1 MPLSQKKSQ
10 RSFLSRNI
18 YQSLGTHCSRII
30 FLQWYRRGNRNINLG
45 VFYLFSFTKRESWSS
60 QWDGLSS
67 GSIGKSIIEYF
78 ILKNITL
85 SSVKKKAT
93 EKHFFLKSLV
103 FSWCEATWG
112 CSKGFRHRYLFKNP
126 VLGPVLHKNPVSY
139 ACTHTYTGLVH
150 LLISNF
156 FFLLTELI
164 INQKG

>member
-60 QWDGLSS
+60 QWGGLSS

-78 ILKNITL
+78 ILKRHNFICSKKKKRQQKNL
-85 SSVKKKAT
+85 SSWKVWCFHGVKPHEDAVKDLDIDI
-93 EKHFFLKSLV
+93 FLR
-103 FSWCEATWG
+103 TQ
-112 CSKGFRHRYLFKNP
+112 CSVQYFTKIQSHM
-126 VLGPVLHKNPVSY
+126 H
-139 ACTHTYTGLVH
+139 AHTHTQALYICWS
-150 LLISNF
+150 LISF
-156 FFLLTELI
+156 SSWQSL
-164 INQKG
+164 